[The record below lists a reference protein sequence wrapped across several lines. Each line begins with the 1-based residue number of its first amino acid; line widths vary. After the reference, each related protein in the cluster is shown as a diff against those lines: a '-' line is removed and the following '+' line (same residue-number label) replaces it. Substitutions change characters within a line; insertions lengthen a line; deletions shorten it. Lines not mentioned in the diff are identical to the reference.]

1 MKVVIYGKEHC
12 PFCERAKMVCE
23 QRGFDYEYY
32 QMGKDFQ
39 LDLMLTKFPHA
50 KTFPQIIVDGTH
62 VGGYT
67 DMMELLDGE

>member
-1 MKVVIYGKEHC
+1 MNVIIYGKAHC
-12 PFCERAKMVCE
+12 PFCDKAKMVCE
-23 QRGFDYEYY
+23 QRGFDYTYY

-39 LDLMLTKFPHA
+39 LDFMLKKFPNA

-67 DMMELLDGE
+67 DMMELLDG

>member
-1 MKVVIYGKEHC
+1 MNVVIYGKKQC
-12 PFCERAKMVCE
+12 PFCDKAKMVCE

-32 QMGKDFQ
+32 EMDKDFTLEFIQ
-39 LDLMLTKFPHA
+39 FKFPSA

-67 DMMELLDGE
+67 DMMELIDG